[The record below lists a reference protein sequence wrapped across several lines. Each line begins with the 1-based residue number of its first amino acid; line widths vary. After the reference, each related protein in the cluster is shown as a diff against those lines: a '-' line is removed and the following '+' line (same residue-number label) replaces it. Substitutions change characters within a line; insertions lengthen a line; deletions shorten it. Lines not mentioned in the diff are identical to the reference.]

1 MKIEI
6 NDVALSKNMQKL
18 FKHII
23 KTANKYSK
31 FNQKKFEVS
40 INFVSSDEIKELN
53 KKTRNIYKETDV
65 LSFPNLNLKPMAKI
79 KIKDFKDDINPESR
93 NLMLGDVIICEQVA
107 KGNAETYG
115 HSYERELC
123 YLVLHGFLHLI
134 GFDHMEEED
143 KKVMRALEEAVL
155 NKHKITLEGK

>member
-18 FKHII
+18 FKHIV

-40 INFVSSDEIKELN
+40 VNFVSRDEIKELN
-53 KKTRNIYKETDV
+53 QKMRNIDKETDV

-79 KIKDFKDDINPESR
+79 KIKDFKDDINPETH
-93 NLMLGDVIICEQVA
+93 NLMLGDIVICEDVA
-107 KGNAETYG
+107 KANADTYG

-123 YLVLHGFLHLI
+123 YLVLHGFLHLL
-134 GFDHMEEED
+134 GFDHTSDED
-143 KKVMRALEEAVL
+143 KKIMRALEEAVL
-155 NKHKITLEGK
+155 NKYKITLEGK